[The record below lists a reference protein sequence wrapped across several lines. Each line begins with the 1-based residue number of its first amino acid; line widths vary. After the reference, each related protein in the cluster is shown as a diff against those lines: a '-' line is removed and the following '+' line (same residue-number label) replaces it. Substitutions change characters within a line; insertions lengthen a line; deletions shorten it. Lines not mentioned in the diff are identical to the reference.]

1 MQRRL
6 FLSNI
11 LVALLVLTG
20 CIESRSG
27 DGVRSAPTSDRQAKE
42 LLRVENFDIDATPE
56 GKLIVNTII
65 VNEGRNSRMGKL
77 VIVVKVEGEIEQKTE
92 IIEVK
97 SNEKIETATVFEISL
112 EEFEEEG
119 ELEMSIE

>member
-1 MQRRL
+1 M
-6 FLSNI
+6 
-11 LVALLVLTG
+11 VALLVLTG

-112 EEFEEEG
+112 EEFEEDG
-119 ELEMSIE
+119 ELVMSIE